1 MTTALI
7 ADDEPQLALY
17 LRDQLQRLW
26 PSLQVVS
33 LARHGQEAAAEIA
46 RLQPDLAF
54 LDIRMPGLT
63 GLEVAQGIEGVTRV
77 VFVTA
82 YDDFAVQAFE
92 QEALDYV
99 LKPVTESRLRRTVEM
114 YQWVEHRETRT
125 SSNTGG
131 SQTRTTR
138 IRYERAWRA
147 EAVDSSQFD
156 QPRDHANPPLPTRSH
171 TFDARAVTVGVRSLT
186 PSLITQIE
194 GFRPLPVQ
202 PAQSPA
208 LAALGRPVRAH
219 ESGLYVGADPV
230 SPVIGDLRVRW
241 EVAPAAPVTVL
252 AAQQGNTFADWRTP
266 SGRTLEQNLEMGAV
280 SAAQMFTNLETG
292 NVVLTWVLRFVGW
305 LLMFAGIS
313 MVTRPLVVVADVLPF
328 LGSLVGA
335 GSGLFAFL
343 VSAPLSLL
351 TVAMGWIAYRPL
363 LGAGLLALGVG
374 IAVVF
379 GKLAAAKGA
388 TQNAQRQAQRQA
400 GYAG

>member
-1 MTTALI
+1 M
-7 ADDEPQLALY
+7 ADNITRTEHVSWFDRIVGAIKGVLVGL
-17 LRDQLQRLW
+17 LLV
-26 PSLQVVS
+26 VVS
-33 LARHGQEAAAEIA
+33 FPLLFWNEGRAVRRAQDLEEGRGAVVEANAGAVDPAHEG
-46 RLQPDLAF
+46 RLVH
-54 LDIRMPGLT
+54 LT
-63 GLEVAQGIEGVTRV
+63 GPAATSETLTDAELGPVAAG
-77 VFVTA
+77 
-82 YDDFAVQAFE
+82 
-92 QEALDYV
+92 AL
-99 LKPVTESRLRRTVEM
+99 RLRRTVEM

-138 IRYERAWRA
+138 IRYERTWRA
-147 EAVDSSQFD
+147 EAVDSSRFD
-156 QPRDHANPPLPTRSH
+156 QPQDHVNPPMPARTQ
-171 TFDARAVTVGVRSLT
+171 TFDARAVTVGARALT
-186 PSLITQIE
+186 PALIAQIE

-202 PAQSPA
+202 PAQAPA

-219 ESGLYVGADPV
+219 DGGIYVGADPI

-241 EVAPAAPVTVL
+241 EMAPAAPVTVL
-252 AAQQGNTFADWRTP
+252 AAQQGSTFADWRTP

-292 NVVLTWVLRFVGW
+292 NVVLTWALRFVGW

-313 MVTRPLVVVADVLPF
+313 MVTQPLVVVADVIPF
-328 LGSLVGA
+328 IGSLVGA
-335 GSGLFAFL
+335 GTGLFAFL

-351 TVAMGWIAYRPL
+351 TIAMGWIAYRPL

-379 GKLAAAKGA
+379 GKLAAAKGSV
-388 TQNAQRQAQRQA
+388 QNAQRQAQRQV

>member
-1 MTTALI
+1 M
-7 ADDEPQLALY
+7 ADNITRTEHVSWFERIVDAIKGVLVGL
-17 LRDQLQRLW
+17 LLF
-26 PSLQVVS
+26 VVS
-33 LARHGQEAAAEIA
+33 FPLLFWNEGRAVRRAQDLEEGRGAVVEASAGAVDAAHEGK
-46 RLQPDLAF
+46 LVH
-54 LDIRMPGLT
+54 LT
-63 GLEVAQGIEGVTRV
+63 GPAATTETLTDEELGPVAAG
-77 VFVTA
+77 
-82 YDDFAVQAFE
+82 
-92 QEALDYV
+92 AL
-99 LKPVTESRLRRTVEM
+99 RLRRTVEM

-131 SQTRTTR
+131 SQTRTTT
-138 IRYERAWRA
+138 IRYTQEWSATA
-147 EAVDSSQFD
+147 QDSSRFD
-156 QPRDHANPPLPTRSH
+156 QPRGHANPPMGVRSH
-171 TFDARAVTVGVRSLT
+171 TLDARSVTVGARALT
-186 PSLITQIE
+186 PALIAQIE
-194 GFRPLPVQ
+194 GFRPMPVQ
-202 PAQSPA
+202 PAQAPA

-230 SPVIGDLRVRW
+230 APVIGDLRVRW

-266 SGRTLEQNLEMGAV
+266 SGRSLEQNLEMGAV

-328 LGSLVGA
+328 LGGLVGA

-351 TVAMGWIAYRPL
+351 TIAMGWIAYRPL

-388 TQNAQRQAQRQA
+388 TQNAQRQAQRQV

>member
-1 MTTALI
+1 M
-7 ADDEPQLALY
+7 ADNFTRSEHVSWFERIVDAIKGVLVGL
-17 LRDQLQRLW
+17 LLF
-26 PSLQVVS
+26 VVS
-33 LARHGQEAAAEIA
+33 FPLLFWNEGRAVRRAQDLEEGRGAVVEASASAVDPAHEGK
-46 RLQPDLAF
+46 LVH
-54 LDIRMPGLT
+54 LT
-63 GLEVAQGIEGVTRV
+63 GPATTTETLT
-77 VFVTA
+77 
-82 YDDFAVQAFE
+82 D
-92 QEALDYV
+92 EALG
-99 LKPVTESRLRRTVEM
+99 PVAAGALRLRRTVEM

-125 SSNTGG
+125 RSNTGG
-131 SQTRTTR
+131 SQTRTTQ

-147 EAVDSSQFD
+147 EAIDSSQFD
-156 QPRDHANPPLPTRSH
+156 QPRDHANPPMPVRSH
-171 TFDARAVTVGVRSLT
+171 TLDARAVTVGARALT
-186 PSLITQIE
+186 PSLISQIE

-202 PAQSPA
+202 PAQAPA
-208 LAALGRPVRAH
+208 LAALGRPVRPH
-219 ESGLYVGADPV
+219 EAGLYAGADPIA
-230 SPVIGDLRVRW
+230 PVIGDLRVRW

-335 GSGLFAFL
+335 GSGLFALL

-379 GKLAAAKGA
+379 GRLAAAKGA
-388 TQNAQRQAQRQA
+388 VQNAQRQAQRQA
-400 GYAG
+400 MPAR